1 MCKQKN
7 TIIFVIAVSMI
18 LSACGAAKVQKE
30 NDAYVEERENEASE
44 NAREEPKT
52 EAVPEEQETDEGIT
66 EEAKGQYRRMPKNIW
81 NICLIIC
88 IRTGKG

>member
-30 NDAYVEERENEASE
+30 NDAYVEETENEASE
-44 NAREEPKT
+44 NAREERK
-52 EAVPEEQETDEGIT
+52 
-66 EEAKGQYRRMPKNIW
+66 
-81 NICLIIC
+81 
-88 IRTGKG
+88 